1 VEVLEKVEIPG
12 VEVELR
18 QVGGTEA
25 EGTAAEGTA
34 AEGTAAEGTGA
45 EWGAFQLSYD
55 WMDVSKFIMYATTPD

>member
-25 EGTAAEGTA
+25 EGTAAEGT
-34 AEGTAAEGTGA
+34 GA
-45 EWGAFQLSYD
+45 EWGAFWLSYD